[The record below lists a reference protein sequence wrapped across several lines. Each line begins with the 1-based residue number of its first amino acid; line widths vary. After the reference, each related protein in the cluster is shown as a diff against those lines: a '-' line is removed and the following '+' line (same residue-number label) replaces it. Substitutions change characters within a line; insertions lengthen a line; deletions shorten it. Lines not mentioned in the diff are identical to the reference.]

1 MGEFCSS
8 VSVGTARRPARYTT
22 MPRRANRI
30 AEEVEALWLEVFHQ
44 APPIEADAS
53 LMLDILIKHL
63 PVPEYDRLHSAAR
76 ARNLVWP
83 VRSGGRPSGNPRS

>member
-1 MGEFCSS
+1 M
-8 VSVGTARRPARYTT
+8 AQRP
-22 MPRRANRI
+22 NRT
-30 AEEVEALWLEVFHQ
+30 AEEVEALWLEVFHH

-63 PVPEYDRLHSAAR
+63 PVADYDRLHSAAR

-83 VRSGGRPSGNPRS
+83 AGSGRRSSGDVRA